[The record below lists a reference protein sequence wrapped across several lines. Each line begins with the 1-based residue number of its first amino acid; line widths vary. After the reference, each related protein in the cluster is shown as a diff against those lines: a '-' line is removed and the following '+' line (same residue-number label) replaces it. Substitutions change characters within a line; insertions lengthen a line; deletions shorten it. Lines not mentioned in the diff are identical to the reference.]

1 MSAIP
6 VNPQSCGIKES
17 MQSEY
22 VSNLFRVHGLISQA
36 GVNGFLDVA
45 RQTYKEINEDVV
57 TMIDE
62 LNGRLSSVFRTQS
75 VDGSRS
81 SRGPSRIEI

>member
-1 MSAIP
+1 MMMSGTPA
-6 VNPQSCGIKES
+6 NPQNCGIKES

-22 VSNLFRVHGLISQA
+22 VASPFRVRRLTSQA

-57 TMIDE
+57 AMINE
-62 LNGRLSSVFRTQS
+62 LNGEPSSLIPHPKF
-75 VDGSRS
+75 
-81 SRGPSRIEI
+81 